1 MWFEIGDAKNLRF
14 SLCVSV
20 VRDQTKKQK
29 ISMYFVQSKNGKRNP
44 SWVRIRKWKKR
55 PFFSI
60 WQKWRWWHLAFWD
73 CKKEI
78 DDCNFWST
86 VQIQLSHIKNFQEQH
101 SSVVVS
107 APGGSYF
114 VKRTTRKNWK
124 VLGVRANPLTPMN
137 WIFCYT
143 LSLNFYDPVQNFNAN
158 IANYQVGLGIEFFA
172 IHFPWKEA
180 DRKRNLTSVSIPKTN
195 RMNDKN
201 RSNLILFLIEI
212 F

>member
-1 MWFEIGDAKNLRF
+1 M
-14 SLCVSV
+14 
-20 VRDQTKKQK
+20 
-29 ISMYFVQSKNGKRNP
+29 
-44 SWVRIRKWKKR
+44 KKR
-55 PFFSI
+55 PLFSI

-101 SSVVVS
+101 SSVVVVPQGGLILLGELL
-107 APGGSYF
+107 AKIEKYPGSKQILWHRWTGF
-114 VKRTTRKNWK
+114 F
-124 VLGVRANPLTPMN
+124 A
-137 WIFCYT
+137 T
-143 LSLNFYDPVQNFNAN
+143 LCRLNFYDPVQNFNAN

-201 RSNLILFLIEI
+201 RSNLILFLIEL